1 MTTKDVGLI
10 TALHTL
16 GIKEISID
24 DSNPREIYFTF
35 GGDEVA
41 KIAGDFY
48 SDSLMVSALSYH
60 QAFKKL
66 KTLIHY
72 LKDKNETEGY
82 FYR

>member
-16 GIKEISID
+16 GIKETSID
-24 DSNPREIYFTF
+24 DSNTREIYFTF
-35 GGDEVA
+35 EGEEAVKVA
-41 KIAGDFY
+41 EEFY
-48 SDSLMVSALSYH
+48 ADSLMVSALSYH
-60 QAFKKL
+60 QSFKKL
-66 KTLIHY
+66 KTHIHY